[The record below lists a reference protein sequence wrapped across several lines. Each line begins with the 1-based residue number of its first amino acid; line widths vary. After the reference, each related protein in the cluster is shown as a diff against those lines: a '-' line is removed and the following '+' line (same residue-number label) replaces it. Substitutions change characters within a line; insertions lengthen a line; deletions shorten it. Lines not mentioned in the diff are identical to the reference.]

1 MAQPALNPSYPLASS
16 LTLNPAALGLQ
27 PGLERWTAPPA
38 NQPLM
43 RAPQPLTP
51 PPSPLQ
57 EAIARTDSRFVSFGW
72 GPQQRLPFEC
82 VHHAIEAQAQQQP
95 DAWAVEHQGQAWT
108 YGQLNAYAEYL
119 ARRLEA
125 QGVVRGDRVGVFLQR
140 GFPMVVSILAILK
153 VGAAY
158 VPQDAGVVP
167 APMLRQVMDSA
178 GIQVVLS
185 TASFIP
191 GLPLARDDVAID
203 VQSLCS
209 TTPPPAHPS
218 RLRKP
223 YVAGSDLCFVLYT
236 SGTTGKPN
244 GVMVTHRNVCNIIHT
259 APGNLGMAPGQR
271 VGQVLNIGFDMA
283 AWEILG
289 CLSHGATLVIRGKD
303 FAETA
308 ATVNVLIATPSIL
321 AKLDP
326 AACPHIQAV
335 ALAGEPCPRPL
346 AEAWAAR
353 CAFHNGCGPTEVT
366 IVNTLAQFKPG
377 DEVLSIGTPTPNNT
391 VYVLNEDMQP
401 CAIGEVGEMW
411 AGGDC
416 VSAGYIGNPGLT
428 AERYRPDP
436 FLGGGRMMFRT
447 RDLCRWTE
455 QGQLE
460 HFGRVDDQVKVRGFR
475 VELDAVSTVLERSP
489 GCRRAVTLKA
499 NSRDLV
505 AFVTPATVDVADAQD
520 QVRRSLPYYCVP
532 ALVIAI
538 DELPMTER
546 GKVDKRLLLAQAQ
559 PLLDAHNASLGET
572 A

>member
-1 MAQPALNPSYPLASS
+1 MAQPALNPSYPLASP
-16 LTLNPAALGLQ
+16 LTLNPAALGLE
-27 PGLERWTAPPA
+27 PSLERWANPPA
-38 NQPLM
+38 NQPLIC
-43 RAPQPLTP
+43 A
-51 PPSPLQ
+51 PSPLQ
-57 EAIARTDSRFVSFGW
+57 EAIARTDSRFVTFGW
-72 GPQQRLPFEC
+72 GPQQSLPYEC
-82 VHHAIEAQAQQQP
+82 VHHAIEAQAHRQP
-95 DAWAVEHQGQAWT
+95 DALAVEHQGQAWT
-108 YGQLNAYAEYL
+108 YAQLNAYAEHL

-178 GIQVVLS
+178 GIRVVLS
-185 TASFIP
+185 TAAFIP
-191 GLPLARDDVAID
+191 SLPLARDEMALDVHN
-203 VQSLCS
+203 LCS
-209 TTPPPAHPS
+209 TTPPPAHPT
-218 RLRKP
+218 RLRRP
-223 YVAGSDLCFVLYT
+223 YVAGADLCFVLYT

-289 CLSHGATLVIRGKD
+289 SLSHGATLVIRGKD

-308 ATVNVLIATPSIL
+308 ASLNVLIATPSIL

-366 IVNTLAQFKPG
+366 IVNTLVQFKPG

-416 VSAGYIGNPGLT
+416 VSAGYIGNPTLT

-489 GCRRAVTLKA
+489 GCQRAVTLKA
-499 NSRDLV
+499 NNRDLV

-520 QVRRSLPYYCVP
+520 QVRRSLQYYCVP

>member
-1 MAQPALNPSYPLASS
+1 MAQPALNPSYPLASP
-16 LTLNPAALGLQ
+16 LTLNPAALGLE
-27 PGLERWTAPPA
+27 PSLERWANPPA
-38 NQPLM
+38 NQPLIC
-43 RAPQPLTP
+43 A
-51 PPSPLQ
+51 PSPLQ
-57 EAIARTDSRFVSFGW
+57 EAIARTDSRFVTFGW
-72 GPQQRLPFEC
+72 GPQQSLPYEC
-82 VHHAIEAQAQQQP
+82 VHHAIEAQAHRQP
-95 DAWAVEHQGQAWT
+95 DALAVEHQGQAWT
-108 YGQLNAYAEYL
+108 YAQLNAYAEHL

-178 GIQVVLS
+178 GIRVVLS
-185 TASFIP
+185 TAAFIP
-191 GLPLARDDVAID
+191 SLPLARDEMALDVHN
-203 VQSLCS
+203 LCS
-209 TTPPPAHPS
+209 TTPPPAHPT
-218 RLRKP
+218 RLRRP
-223 YVAGSDLCFVLYT
+223 YVAGADLCFVLYT

-289 CLSHGATLVIRGKD
+289 SLSHGATLVIRGKD

-308 ATVNVLIATPSIL
+308 ASLNVLIATPSIL

-366 IVNTLAQFKPG
+366 IVNTLVQFKPG

-416 VSAGYIGNPGLT
+416 VSAGYIGNPTLT

-436 FLGGGRMMFRT
+436 FLGDGQMMFRT
-447 RDLCRWTE
+447 RDLCRWTA

-489 GCRRAVTLKA
+489 CCQRAVTLKA
-499 NSRDLV
+499 NNRDLV

-520 QVRRSLPYYCVP
+520 QVRRSLQYYCVP